1 MRKFISVL
9 TFFICLSSSA
19 QDTDLG
25 KRTTLVFVTSEIIA
39 NDNFDKDEF
48 LNWAKAIQQAV
59 GIIMKSDKSNSIL
72 KIIANWK
79 LKEKCRYELSVCP
92 ANAELAEKVNL
103 SLRNIESPV
112 AKIASF
118 QLLFT
123 FKFND
128 GCKTSE
134 KFSPDILTAGEKMMT
149 ELIKQQLGQRKET
162 LRNWALQEVI
172 PVLTHYTSSV
182 NSQFVGVRKTG
193 EILEQR
199 SFLNKETN
207 NVTDKNPLYW
217 RGVMEMS
224 KGNLIIPVSKI
235 FMHIAND
242 EFDLA
247 RRYVGMIYRFAD
259 KESLASHYL
268 LDLNNYLD
276 LFYRI
281 HDSLIKKG
289 IALHD
294 AGKYDKAI
302 EQYNAVLADYPNSAW
317 ALYELY
323 FSTKAKTQGV
333 FKNADKIT
341 ALWNQHKAGVYAADP
356 LYPMGGGANNAK
368 DGYILFRHM
377 RVKELFVD
385 NKKLKE
391 DMIEYGSIA
400 LDLEC
405 YAFAAQLYWNLMS
418 IFPEEKYKGHN
429 FLVYFLYSLQKSG
442 VTEVQAFFK
451 EDYKSEFAAIDVERN
466 ETMKNDPMYKSF
478 KEQ

>member
-1 MRKFISVL
+1 MRKCISLFVL
-9 TFFICLSSSA
+9 FICLGSSA

-39 NDNFDKDEF
+39 NDNFEKDEF
-48 LNWAKAIQQAV
+48 LNWAKAVQQAV
-59 GIIMKSDKSNSIL
+59 GTIMKSDKSNSIL
-72 KIIANWK
+72 KIIANWE
-79 LKEKCRYELSVCP
+79 LKGKCSYEISVCP
-92 ANAELAEKVNL
+92 ENTGLAEKVNVAL
-103 SLRNIESPV
+103 KNIESPV
-112 AKIASF
+112 TKITSF

-128 GCKTSE
+128 GCKITE
-134 KFSPDILTAGEKMMT
+134 KFSPDILTAGEKMM
-149 ELIKQQLGQRKET
+149 LILSKQSLRQRKET

-182 NSQFVGVRKTG
+182 NSQFAGVIKTG
-193 EILEQR
+193 EILEKK
-199 SFLNKETN
+199 SFLNNQTN
-207 NVTDKNPLYW
+207 AVTDKNPLYW

-235 FMHIAND
+235 FMHIANE

-247 RRYVGMIYRFAD
+247 RRYIGMVYRFAD

-268 LDLNNYLD
+268 LDLNNYMD
-276 LFYRI
+276 IFYRC
-281 HDSLIKKG
+281 HDSLVKKG

-294 AGKYDKAI
+294 ARKYEKAI
-302 EQYNAVLADYPNSAW
+302 EQYNTVLAEYPNSAW

-323 FSTKAKTQGV
+323 FSTKAKSEGLI
-333 FKNADKIT
+333 KNADKIT
-341 ALWNQHKAGVYAADP
+341 ALWNEHKAGVYAADP

-368 DGYILFRHM
+368 DGYVLFRHM
-377 RVKELFVD
+377 RIKELFAD

-391 DMIEYGSIA
+391 DMIEYGEIA

-405 YAFAAQLYWNLMS
+405 YAFAAQLFWNLLS
-418 IFPEEKYKGHN
+418 VFPEEKHKGHS
-429 FLVYFLYSLQKSG
+429 FLVYCLYSLQKLG

-451 EDYKSEFAAIDVERN
+451 ENYKSEFSAIDAERL
-466 ETMKNDPMYKSF
+466 EVMKNDPMYKSF

>member
-1 MRKFISVL
+1 
-9 TFFICLSSSA
+9 
-19 QDTDLG
+19 
-25 KRTTLVFVTSEIIA
+25 
-39 NDNFDKDEF
+39 
-48 LNWAKAIQQAV
+48 
-59 GIIMKSDKSNSIL
+59 
-72 KIIANWK
+72 
-79 LKEKCRYELSVCP
+79 
-92 ANAELAEKVNL
+92 
-103 SLRNIESPV
+103 
-112 AKIASF
+112 
-118 QLLFT
+118 
-123 FKFND
+123 
-128 GCKTSE
+128 
-134 KFSPDILTAGEKMMT
+134 
-149 ELIKQQLGQRKET
+149 
-162 LRNWALQEVI
+162 
-172 PVLTHYTSSV
+172 
-182 NSQFVGVRKTG
+182 
-193 EILEQR
+193 
-199 SFLNKETN
+199 
-207 NVTDKNPLYW
+207 
-217 RGVMEMS
+217 
-224 KGNLIIPVSKI
+224 
-235 FMHIAND
+235 MHIAND

-400 LDLEC
+400 LDLEY